1 MARCRSRR
9 SSSTL
14 SISAERTSSTVPHAG
29 LFRAPDGTTR
39 HYVATDYLA
48 SPRLP
53 ALADGALFELEDRL
67 RLESDGTG
75 VVFHMLSAL
84 GELGRMGMTVI
95 GSTAADAQ
103 ERFEDA
109 QRILLS
115 AAANL
120 ESEVAVV
127 A

>member
-1 MARCRSRR
+1 
-9 SSSTL
+9 
-14 SISAERTSSTVPHAG
+14 
-29 LFRAPDGTTR
+29 
-39 HYVATDYLA
+39 
-48 SPRLP
+48 
-53 ALADGALFELEDRL
+53 
-67 RLESDGTG
+67 
-75 VVFHMLSAL
+75 
-84 GELGRMGMTVI
+84 MTVI

-103 ERFEDA
+103 ERFEGA